1 MPTTSLVLPLPS
13 ATGDRWLR
21 SRRFSFEETNNLV
34 ELLEVAPGGQYPAQC
49 LVLEIVLVVLT
60 AFSGGTPTIS
70 IADGAS
76 ATTWLNAAAVT
87 AVGSI
92 RSQGPSSNGKLY
104 VARDR
109 LTATLSGSMADGQ
122 ALLMARVIDSF

>member
-1 MPTTSLVLPLPS
+1 V
-13 ATGDRWLR
+13 
-21 SRRFSFEETNNLV
+21 F
-34 ELLEVAPGGQYPAQC
+34 
-49 LVLEIVLVVLT
+49 EIVLVVLT

-70 IADGAS
+70 VGDGAG

-87 AVGSI
+87 SQGMI

-109 LTATLSGSMADGQ
+109 LTATLSASMAAG
-122 ALLMARVIDSF
+122 AAMVMARVVDSF